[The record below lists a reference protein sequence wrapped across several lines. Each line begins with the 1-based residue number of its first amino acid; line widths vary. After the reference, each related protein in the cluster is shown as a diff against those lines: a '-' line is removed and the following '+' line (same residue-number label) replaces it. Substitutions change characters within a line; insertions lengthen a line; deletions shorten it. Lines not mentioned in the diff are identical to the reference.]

1 MSAPSHRGDAV
12 ADGSKSKPLKQEP
25 SSSETDRT
33 LACPSDDEHRPWG
46 TPTKEAVERFAEE
59 LEVVL
64 EEKRRAEENEAKSL
78 GQRQEATLAYERQ
91 RARALQSAKEVHFAQ
106 GEIVRLTRK
115 INELH
120 TVITG
125 LREESASVREKLK
138 KAERRFEEER
148 GNVEEARRMISEQRK
163 DLHSERQ
170 ALKYKDAEISRLQS
184 ALQKLSTSGYGKSEN
199 VKEEQ
204 HAKRIVELEKKIVQ
218 LDVTLS
224 RQPTTPARSS
234 DRELE
239 LIVQELAREELK
251 SRAHAEAAERLAF
264 DLRTQLDAKTAEV
277 INLRSHFEL
286 LEKQT
291 PMSRGGQ
298 TYTSRSGTSIEEL
311 DCNLQQSCEWAEL
324 LCERLST
331 AMSSGKFSARAT
343 APSRRTTGTP
353 MSAVSN
359 NSEERIRELQ
369 TALNEQNSRRDSAEK
384 LAAKA
389 SGEVS
394 ALRQALVTAERIAS
408 AAAAMAHTKGV
419 TGAYVAVAGT
429 SPASDLM
436 TPTAS
441 RLPSFGYTTV
451 TTAAT
456 SGDPTDLIHELEKA
470 RHTAVKERKQREDAE
485 ETIRRW
491 SKLEDSFTPSS
502 HQN

>member
-1 MSAPSHRGDAV
+1 MSAPSRRGDAV
-12 ADGSKSKPLKQEP
+12 VDEVSRRSKPLKQEP

-64 EEKRRAEENEAKSL
+64 EEKRRAEENEAKAL
-78 GQRQEATLAYERQ
+78 CQRQEATLAYERQ

-106 GEIVRLTRK
+106 GEIVRLTKK

-120 TVITG
+120 TVIRG

-163 DLHSERQ
+163 DLQSERQ

-184 ALQKLSTSGYGKSEN
+184 ALQKLSMSGYGKSEN

-251 SRAHAEAAERLAF
+251 SRTHAEAAEKLAF

-291 PMSRGGQ
+291 PMSRGRQ

-331 AMSSGKFSARAT
+331 AMSSGEFSARAT
-343 APSRRTTGTP
+343 PPSRRTTGTP
-353 MSAVSN
+353 MSAVSD

-408 AAAAMAHTKGV
+408 AAAAMAHTKGI
-419 TGAYVAVAGT
+419 TGAYVAGT

-491 SKLEDSFTPSS
+491 SKLEDSFTPS
-502 HQN
+502 H